1 MSHENNSASKRSF
14 RVSIASLMAATIFTA
29 SVMSGC
35 FWDSDDKG
43 DTAET
48 EIITE
53 TQVVTKVVNGVYT
66 DEDGNVITDDTQS
79 ASEDATESAAAADTN
94 SKNQNSSDNN
104 GGNNGGGTNNSG
116 SGNSGNPGNSG
127 SSNKTSNSGS
137 SGKTSNS
144 GSSNKT
150 SNSGNSGNSGSA
162 GQTSSQTPQ
171 TTKPPR
177 KPASSDSS
185 KVLKVDGEKYNV
197 GDTIY
202 CTYFLYVPV
211 DMLNFQG
218 TLTYNGTYLKV
229 KKANLI
235 APASYGGILN
245 YKLDQKIKFN
255 GTMLSGY
262 NYTEPG
268 DNFLYVEYEVLKAG
282 TTSTDISFEVLN
294 DVNNKSYASGGKL
307 TNGATIKPIYE

>member
-1 MSHENNSASKRSF
+1 MSHENNSASKRSL
-14 RVSIASLMAATIFTA
+14 RVSIVSLLAATILTS
-29 SVMSGC
+29 SVLSGC

-43 DTAET
+43 DTAQT

-66 DEDGNVITDDTQS
+66 DEDGNVITENGEQS
-79 ASEDATESAAAADTN
+79 TSENTTDAPAATN
-94 SKNQNSSDNN
+94 KSSDAQNSSDNS
-104 GGNNGGGTNNSG
+104 GGVSNNNTSTNTGN
-116 SGNSGNPGNSG
+116 SGNSGNSNKPNKTSNAS

-137 SGKTSNS
+137 SNKTDKPGNS
-144 GSSNKT
+144 GSS
-150 SNSGNSGNSGSA
+150 

-177 KPASSDSS
+177 KPVSSDSS
-185 KVLKVDGEKYNV
+185 KFLKVDGEKYNV

-245 YKLDQKIKFN
+245 YNLDQKIKFN
-255 GTMLSGY
+255 GTMLNGY

-282 TTSTDISFEVLN
+282 TTSTNISFEVLN
-294 DVNNKSYASGGKL
+294 DIDNKSYASGGKL

>member
-1 MSHENNSASKRSF
+1 MSHENNSVSNRMFRAS
-14 RVSIASLMAATIFTA
+14 VASLLAATVITA
-29 SVMSGC
+29 SVLSGC

-43 DTAET
+43 DTSET

-53 TQVVTKVVNGVYT
+53 TQVVTKVVNGVYA
-66 DEDGNVITDDTQS
+66 DEDGNIITDDNGQPVS
-79 ASEDATESAAAADTN
+79 ASKDATNSPTIADANTAA
-94 SKNQNSSDNN
+94 QNSSSGNGGNSSSGINN
-104 GGNNGGGTNNSG
+104 GGSNS
-116 SGNSGNPGNSG
+116 SGNSGN
-127 SSNKTSNSGS
+127 SNTPSK
-137 SGKTSNS
+137 S

-150 SNSGNSGNSGSA
+150 SNSGNSGSSSNSGNSGNS
-162 GQTSSQTPQ
+162 GQSSSQSSQT
-171 TTKPPR
+171 TRPPR
-177 KPASSDSS
+177 NPASSDSS

-218 TLTYNGTYLKV
+218 TITYNGSYLKV
-229 KKANLI
+229 KKANLV

-245 YKLDQKIKFN
+245 YNLDQKIKFN
-255 GTMLSGY
+255 GTMLNGY

-268 DNFLYVEYEVLKAG
+268 DNFLYVEYEVLKSG
-282 TTSTDISFEVLN
+282 TTSTNISFEVLN

-307 TNGATIKPIYE
+307 INSATIKPIYE